1 MDKKL
6 YDDRKDCL
14 KNDFCAREVM
24 ETHDNGTR
32 AVTSLYSDREESLA
46 GVFGSPDAPVFD
58 PEKIME
64 QALLMPRIN
73 WNNELPD
80 EPDMPDSVEEEET
93 VVPSSQIRP
102 QVGRV
107 SVDLLES
114 EYAFTQYVK
123 KLIPM
128 AIVGGRLY
136 LFQAPCYRLLSDQ
149 EILTEIKAALPRDLR
164 KDISMAF
171 LKRAITQ
178 LKTEKDLQI
187 DLEEINYNPYDV
199 IFANGIYNV
208 QTGHMR
214 DGCPMDCYIAANAV
228 KFRPKKGKR
237 SSPMT

>member
-1 MDKKL
+1 M
-6 YDDRKDCL
+6 
-14 KNDFCAREVM
+14 
-24 ETHDNGTR
+24 
-32 AVTSLYSDREESLA
+32 
-46 GVFGSPDAPVFD
+46 
-58 PEKIME
+58 
-64 QALLMPRIN
+64 
-73 WNNELPD
+73 
-80 EPDMPDSVEEEET
+80 
-93 VVPSSQIRP
+93 
-102 QVGRV
+102 
-107 SVDLLES
+107 DLLES
-114 EYAFTQYVK
+114 EYAFTQYIK

-214 DGCPMDCYIAANAV
+214 DGCPNSV
-228 KFRPKKGKR
+228 RKREKR
-237 SSPMT
+237 SSPMTQNVLWSMTSSSRLPAVIRKSSV